1 MANTCEE
8 TETDRAA
15 DLSEDLQYGT
25 FQDPIVT
32 IRKLH
37 GLLQLWNE
45 ANMITLVSLNGLE
58 GALDL
63 DEVDAGHFE
72 LAEDIDD
79 DAVARRRLGKYGIN
93 NFISFLGSGFWEEQG
108 SRVSIL
114 IRGTCYFET
123 ILTMQC
129 LSVLKDEVNDAVA
142 LTFKE
147 LMVMNV
153 DNLLSLE

>member
-1 MANTCEE
+1 MANAREE

-32 IRKLH
+32 IRQLH

-45 ANMITLVSLNGLE
+45 ANMITLVSLDSLE

-79 DAVARRRLGKYGIN
+79 DAVARRRLGKHGIH
-93 NFISFLGSGFWEEQG
+93 NFISFLSCGFWKEQG

-114 IRGTCYFET
+114 IRGTC
-123 ILTMQC
+123 
-129 LSVLKDEVNDAVA
+129 
-142 LTFKE
+142 
-147 LMVMNV
+147 
-153 DNLLSLE
+153 